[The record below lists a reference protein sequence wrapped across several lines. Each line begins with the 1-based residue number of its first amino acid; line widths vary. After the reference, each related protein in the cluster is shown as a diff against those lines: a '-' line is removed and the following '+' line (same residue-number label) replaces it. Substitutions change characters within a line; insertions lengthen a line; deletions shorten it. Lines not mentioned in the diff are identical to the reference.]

1 MNPITDLLLIMA
13 RLRDPKRGC
22 KWDLQQTFET
32 IAPHTIEESYE
43 VEDAIQRMDY
53 EDLKDE
59 LGDLLFHVVFY
70 SQLATERSYFNFHD
84 VAAAISHKMVRRH
97 PDVFPDSKIAGIEA
111 ENHTWE
117 SLKAKERAQ
126 KQKVTH
132 IKISA
137 LDGVA
142 TNLPALTRAT
152 KLQKR
157 ASMVGFD
164 WPDIAP
170 VLEKL
175 FEELNEVQ
183 EVLSGSMDPKRL
195 IDEIGDLLF
204 TCTNLARHCDIDPET
219 ALRQAN
225 RKFEQRFKRVEALMG
240 SKMVGPKNAS
250 LEEMEAVWKQVKHEE
265 TT

>member
-1 MNPITDLLLIMA
+1 MNQINRLLSIMA
-13 RLRDPKRGC
+13 RLRDPKHGC
-22 KWDLQQTFET
+22 KWDLRQTFET
-32 IAPHTIEESYE
+32 VAPHTIEESYE

-59 LGDLLFHVVFY
+59 LGDLLFQVVFH
-70 SQLATERSYFNFHD
+70 SQLATEHSYFNFHD
-84 VAAAISHKMVRRH
+84 VAAAISDKMIRRH
-97 PDVFPDSKIAGIEA
+97 PDIFPDAKIVRTEV

-117 SLKAKERAQ
+117 SLKAKEREQ
-126 KQKVTH
+126 KEKVIH
-132 IKISA
+132 KKVSA

-142 TNLPALTRAT
+142 ANLPALTRAI

-170 VLEKL
+170 VVEKL
-175 FEELNEVQ
+175 FEELSEVQ
-183 EVLSGSMDPKRL
+183 EVLSGSMDTKRL

-204 TCTNLARHCDIDPET
+204 TCVNLARHCEVDPET

-225 RKFEQRFKRVEALMG
+225 RKFEQRFKRVEALMDSEMVG
-240 SKMVGPKNAS
+240 SKKAL
-250 LEEMEAVWKQVKHEE
+250 LEEMEALWEQVKQEE
-265 TT
+265 TA

>member
-1 MNPITDLLLIMA
+1 MQ
-13 RLRDPKRGC
+13 RLRDPKHGC

-59 LGDLLFHVVFY
+59 LGDLLFQVVFY
-70 SQLATERSYFNFHD
+70 SQLAAEQSYFDFDD
-84 VAAAISHKMVRRH
+84 VTAAISDKMVRRH
-97 PDVFPDSKIAGIEA
+97 PDVFTDPKVAATETK
-111 ENHTWE
+111 NHTWE

-126 KQKVTH
+126 KQKVT
-132 IKISA
+132 KKNISA

-142 TNLPALTRAT
+142 TNLPALTRAA

-164 WPDIAP
+164 WPDISP

-175 FEELNEVQ
+175 LEEFNEVQ
-183 EVLSGSMDPKRL
+183 EVLFGSMDPKRL
-195 IDEIGDLLF
+195 VDEIGDLLF
-204 TCTNLARHCDIDPET
+204 TCTNLARHCGVDPET

-225 RKFEQRFKRVEALMG
+225 RKFEQRFKRVEALMD
-240 SKMVGPKNAS
+240 SKMVGPKKAS
-250 LEEMEAVWKQVKHEE
+250 LDEMEALWEQVKHEE
-265 TT
+265 NA